1 MAFLVCAEG
10 DRCFFSVCVVSACV
24 RGVLDVRSRLVMIRA
39 AAGDVFGAF
48 AVVSGSFEAF
58 PMRVF
63 RSLSRAAAVLLQL
76 FGVFLCVWIDLDDRF
91 D

>member
-1 MAFLVCAEG
+1 
-10 DRCFFSVCVVSACV
+10 
-24 RGVLDVRSRLVMIRA
+24 MIRA